1 MSHFFYLT
9 PQIVLPFS
17 PLSSREFDLIRRKAG
32 ASWQKETRWLDSSI
46 TTYTGSYRKKQLD
59 ESASSRFSFKA
70 GRHRPECN
78 QISSPNSAFSPTV
91 CRAGSRETTD
101 VKRLFPQ
108 ITSSFK
114 NAPDVKHSVVH
125 QILFGDFS
133 TAPPNYERSC
143 MRIKEPVSKNLINY
157 NQLRKDFLKHLHARG
172 DSASL
177 AGSSEDSEGDQRS
190 ACGLGRPLPSLS

>member
-1 MSHFFYLT
+1 MWHFFYLT

-17 PLSSREFDLIRRKAG
+17 PLSSREFDLIRREAG
-32 ASWQKETRWLDSSI
+32 ASWQKETRWSDSSI

-78 QISSPNSAFSPTV
+78 QISSPNSAFSTTV
-91 CRAGSRETTD
+91 CRTGSRETTD
-101 VKRLFPQ
+101 AKRLFPQ

-125 QILFGDFS
+125 QVLFGDFS
-133 TAPPNYERSC
+133 TARPNYEKSC
-143 MRIKEPVSKNLINY
+143 MRIKKPVSKNLINY
-157 NQLRKDFLKHLHARG
+157 NQLRKDFLKHLHAPG

-190 ACGLGRPLPSLS
+190 ACGLGRPSPSLS

>member
-17 PLSSREFDLIRRKAG
+17 PLSSREFDLIRREAG
-32 ASWQKETRWLDSSI
+32 ASWQKETRWSDSSI

-59 ESASSRFSFKA
+59 ESASSLFSFKA

-101 VKRLFPQ
+101 AK
-108 ITSSFK
+108 S
-114 NAPDVKHSVVH
+114 
-125 QILFGDFS
+125 
-133 TAPPNYERSC
+133 
-143 MRIKEPVSKNLINY
+143 MRIKKPVSKNLINY
-157 NQLRKDFLKHLHARG
+157 NQLRKDFLKHLLAPG

-177 AGSSEDSEGDQRS
+177 AGSSEDSEGKYLGVTLLRKSPRNGAVTPRPVGSRVEEPVPSIRETS
-190 ACGLGRPLPSLS
+190 ARRGAGA